1 MSPTSSSQLTERL
14 PPELLEKVL
23 AYTSITD
30 ILKMKQVGR
39 LYDRVRRF

>member
-1 MSPTSSSQLTERL
+1 MSPTDSSQLTESL
-14 PPELLEKVL
+14 PPELLENVL
-23 AYTSITD
+23 AYTSIPD